1 MNKVSILQKSA
12 AKPLVNTNP
21 SSMLFSWGAF
31 KYFTKANG
39 ELKSEE
45 ISLRSI
51 SKKYA
56 LKSRKDL
63 ITSS

>member
-21 SSMLFSWGAF
+21 SSMLFSSGAF

-45 ISLRSI
+45 ILSDQFPRNML
-51 SKKYA
+51 
-56 LKSRKDL
+56 
-63 ITSS
+63 